1 MTLIHLRISCFHLC
15 TNDYLNLNKDPPHS
29 PKYYETWSSVAKLQA
44 LGLEVMAMLDG
55 GNPGSFPVHDNDETL
70 RNVMGTLSRMLRL
83 YKFYGIDL
91 NVKEPISQKGINRL
105 IERPRKDFPPSFE
118 ICMTP
123 ANYVDFQELEQK
135 QSKNISFYNG
145 QFYNGFG
152 CIEPTNCYD
161 KIDMAGFRPKRVVA
175 GVLANPANAKH
186 HNIGGIMVWE
196 YFNAGQEGETHTC
209 ELYEWQCIWA

>member
-55 GNPGSFPVHDNDETL
+55 
-70 RNVMGTLSRMLRL
+70 
-83 YKFYGIDL
+83 
-91 NVKEPISQKGINRL
+91 
-105 IERPRKDFPPSFE
+105 
-118 ICMTP
+118 
-123 ANYVDFQELEQK
+123 ELEQK
-135 QSKNISFYNG
+135 QGKNISFYNG

-152 CIEPTNCYD
+152 CIEPTNGYD
-161 KIDMAGFRPKRVVA
+161 KIDMAGFGPKRVVA
-175 GVLANPANAKH
+175 GVLANPANGSKGHLSLETIGRAQAALRAKH

-196 YFNAGQEGETHTC
+196 YFNVGQEGETHTC